1 MLPAHYHLHPM
12 RNPEGFEILQLAAG
26 AFASGFALGAVV
38 AWCPSAEASDDGRIP
53 NEGVILQDPT
63 GQARPAMHGGC
74 SPYVYVAPPEI
85 PPSAQVLNH
94 LTLKV
99 EIGPV
104 CEGWRSKS
112 EPAQWQEKLR
122 EWFGLTPKT
131 PEPPAA
137 K

>member
-1 MLPAHYHLHPM
+1 M
-12 RNPEGFEILQLAAG
+12 RNPEGFEILKLAAG
-26 AFASGFALGAVV
+26 AFASGFVLAIAI
-38 AWCPSAEASDDGRIP
+38 CHKPAEASDDGIP
-53 NEGVILQDPT
+53 NRGTVIQDPT
-63 GQARPAMHGGC
+63 GQTKPAMNGGC
-74 SPYVYVAPPEI
+74 NPYVYVAPPEI
-85 PPSAQVLNH
+85 PPSAQLLNN

-122 EWFGLTPKT
+122 EWFGLTPK